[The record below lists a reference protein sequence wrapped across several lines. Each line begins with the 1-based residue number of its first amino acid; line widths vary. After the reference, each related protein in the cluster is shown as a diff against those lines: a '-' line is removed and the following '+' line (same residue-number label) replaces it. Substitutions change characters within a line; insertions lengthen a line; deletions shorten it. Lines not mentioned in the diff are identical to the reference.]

1 MLGKSVKPDKHPV
14 MTKIKPGL
22 LIAVLIFLVASAVI
36 ANLSLGA
43 YQLSISQ
50 IWQTFFGS
58 STSDAIS
65 ESVILDIRLPRIIL
79 GLAIGIA
86 LAGSTS
92 LMQTSMRNVLADPA
106 LLGLAAASALGV
118 VVALVFG
125 FDFGSFAAFIFA
137 LIFTVF
143 AFLLLLVGHFG
154 GTRAASQ
161 NTLVIGV
168 ALGSLFLGLLG
179 ILATTL
185 DNPQLRSMAL
195 WSFGS
200 LSLATQATAN
210 IALVAALVGL
220 LFAWQLAPKL
230 DLLLLG
236 EKAAGLLGVET
247 RKIRMLALLLI
258 SILVTAAVFGAG
270 VIAFL
275 GLFSVTTARVL
286 VGPRH
291 RALLVTSALV
301 SALTILVC
309 DLLARTVAAPIDLPI
324 GFFTSLIGAPV
335 LITILLRSKSE

>member
-1 MLGKSVKPDKHPV
+1 MIKL
-14 MTKIKPGL
+14 KPGI
-22 LIAVLIFLVASAVI
+22 LIAILSLLVAGAIV
-36 ANLSLGA
+36 ANLSFGA
-43 YQLSISQ
+43 YQLSLSQ
-50 IWQTFFGS
+50 IWQSLFS
-58 STSDAIS
+58 SRGTDAIS
-65 ESVILDIRLPRIIL
+65 DSVLLDIRLPRIIL

-125 FDFGSFAAFIFA
+125 FDFGSFAAFVFA
-137 LIFTVF
+137 LIFTVV

-154 GTRAASQ
+154 GRKAASQ
-161 NTLVIGV
+161 NTLIIGV
-168 ALGSLFLGLLG
+168 ALGSLFLGVLG

-200 LSLATQATAN
+200 LSLATQTTAN
-210 IALVAALVGL
+210 VSLVASLAGL
-220 LFAWQLAPKL
+220 LLAWLLAPKL

-236 EKAAGLLGVET
+236 EKAASLLGVET
-247 RKIRMLALLLI
+247 RKIRMFALLLI
-258 SILVTAAVFGAG
+258 SLLVTAAVFGAG

-275 GLFSVTTARVL
+275 GLFSVTIARML

-291 RALLVTSALV
+291 RLLLITSALFSV
-301 SALTILVC
+301 LTILVC
-309 DLLARTVAAPIDLPI
+309 DLLARTVAAPLDLPI

-335 LITILLRSKSE
+335 LITILLRSKSES

>member
-1 MLGKSVKPDKHPV
+1 MI
-14 MTKIKPGL
+14 KIKPGL
-22 LIAVLIFLVASAVI
+22 LIAILSLLVASAIV
-36 ANLSLGA
+36 ANLSFGA
-43 YQLSISQ
+43 YQLSLSQ
-50 IWQTFFGS
+50 IWQSLFS
-58 STSDAIS
+58 SRGTDAIS
-65 ESVILDIRLPRIIL
+65 DSVLLDIRLPRIIL

-125 FDFGSFAAFIFA
+125 YDFGSFAAFVFA
-137 LIFTVF
+137 LIFTVL

-154 GTRAASQ
+154 GRKAASQ
-161 NTLVIGV
+161 NTLIIGV
-168 ALGSLFLGLLG
+168 ALGSLFLGVLG

-200 LSLATQATAN
+200 LSLATQTTAN
-210 IALVAALVGL
+210 VSLVASLAGL
-220 LFAWQLAPKL
+220 LLAWLIAPKL

-236 EKAAGLLGVET
+236 ESAASLLGVET
-247 RKIRMLALLLI
+247 RKIRMFALLLI
-258 SILVTAAVFGAG
+258 SLLVTAAVFGAG

-275 GLFSVTTARVL
+275 GLFSVTIARVL

-291 RALLVTSALV
+291 RVLLITSALISV
-301 SALTILVC
+301 LTILVC
-309 DLLARTVAAPIDLPI
+309 DLLARTVAAPMDLPI
-324 GFFTSLIGAPV
+324 GFFTSLVGAPV
-335 LITILLRSKSE
+335 LITILLRSKSES